1 MILLLFSFPVPAVFE
16 CSSRVSL
23 ILLCLPA
30 PVAFPDPAVFACSR
44 RVSLILPCLHVPVV
58 FACSSRVPLILLCL
72 PVPALFACSSCWSLI
87 NFIHWDFCL
96 LSCAFGAL
104 IFIVVE
110 LFLYGCHVFYS
121 IPCLNPSPIN
131 VRHFVTLFWE
141 PEFMITFLWFLLNYN
156 IFCHTYENK
165 TGSTTCFKYKCHY
178 RTFVCTH
185 KTT

>member
-104 IFIVVE
+104 IFIVAE

-121 IPCLNPSPIN
+121 IPCLNLFMNLWLLFYDSYWTTTFSATRMRIKLDPPLVSSTNAITEHLFALIKLHK
-131 VRHFVTLFWE
+131 RYLTL
-141 PEFMITFLWFLLNYN
+141 
-156 IFCHTYENK
+156 
-165 TGSTTCFKYKCHY
+165 
-178 RTFVCTH
+178 
-185 KTT
+185 